1 MTPKDYIYALAILV
15 TFSLGVW
22 NLIQTYRATR
32 KASYI
37 NTVTSQRVLWI
48 EQMRQDVSKFV
59 GLTHTWAMSELEGSE
74 SGADLLKEI
83 DRLRYVIRLR
93 LNPDD
98 TPDLAI
104 AALIEQIPKLTHES
118 KRDELLTVLEKLT
131 TETQNMLKKE
141 REKVKEESKD
151 GDNKEK

>member
-74 SGADLLKEI
+74 SEADLLKEI

-118 KRDELLTVLEKLT
+118 KRDELLTALEKLT
-131 TETQNMLKKE
+131 TETQNMLKNE
-141 REKVKEESKD
+141 WEKVKEESKD
-151 GDNKEK
+151 GDIKEK